1 MKRIALTTLFLL
13 VLMPTYAE
21 DTPRRSELD
30 PRVRYVTYKPDDVV
44 AVPVRRGV
52 VTRIILGTDE
62 KIVQSGTGFAANC
75 ANDALEWCVR
85 ADPGSSQIWVK
96 ARDNATHN
104 NLEVATDRG
113 RDYSLVFRVLP
124 DAKAPGHDEVYRV
137 IFQYVLPP
145 PVMPASLRSLI
156 PAEGVASAA
165 IPAGAMS
172 ESENNALAD
181 KPAVSP
187 TTSVKPQPKP
197 QTIALPASVE
207 GRLALGPEIKNTHY
221 TMNHA
226 GGGDLLAPSLAFDD
240 QRFTYLKFPAN
251 RQIPAPFV
259 LGADGNETRANFR
272 MQEGG
277 LMVIEKIARAFILRL
292 GEAVV
297 GIYNE
302 AFDADGVEIPTAVA
316 APGVVREVK

>member
-1 MKRIALTTLFLL
+1 MKRIALTTLMLL
-13 VLMPTYAE
+13 ALTPVHAE

-44 AVPVRRGV
+44 AIPVRRGV
-52 VTRIILGTDE
+52 VTRIILGADE

-113 RDYSLVFRVLP
+113 RDYSLSFRVLP
-124 DAKAPGHDEVYRV
+124 DARTPGSDEVYRV

-156 PAEGVASAA
+156 PSEGVASAA
-165 IPAGAMS
+165 VPVGAMP
-172 ESENNALAD
+172 ESDNNTQANA
-181 KPAVSP
+181 PAAPP
-187 TTSVKPQPKP
+187 TTTTKPKPQPV
-197 QTIALPASVE
+197 ALPASVE
-207 GRLALGPEIKNTHY
+207 GRLALGPDIKNTHY

-316 APGVVREVK
+316 APGVLREVK